1 MTPNSDYEPQPD
13 GPYGK
18 EGKMNNPDSPFSIAL
33 QLLTLM
39 MIVGIF
45 IVLVNFTRS
54 PVTIMTMTEVNDQV
68 EIQKIQ
74 TDLNRL
80 KARIGTQ

>member
-1 MTPNSDYEPQPD
+1 
-13 GPYGK
+13 
-18 EGKMNNPDSPFSIAL
+18 MNNSDSPFSVAL

-54 PVTIMTMTEVNDQV
+54 PVLITTISEADEIVQIQRLDK
-68 EIQKIQ
+68 EIQA
-74 TDLNRL
+74 L
-80 KARIGTQ
+80 KRRVGVE

>member
-54 PVTIMTMTEVNDQV
+54 PVTITTFDEANEIIQ
-68 EIQKIQ
+68 IQKLDRELQ
-74 TDLNRL
+74 AL
-80 KARIGTQ
+80 KRRVGVE